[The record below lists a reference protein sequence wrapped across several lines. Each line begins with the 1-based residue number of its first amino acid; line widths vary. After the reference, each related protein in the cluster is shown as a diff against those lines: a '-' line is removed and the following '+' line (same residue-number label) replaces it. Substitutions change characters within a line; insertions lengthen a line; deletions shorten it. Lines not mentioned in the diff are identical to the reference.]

1 MGRMAWGATTPRVCL
16 GSVAIGKRL
25 WRSRAVEKSQNRLSH
40 RAWKSR
46 PKRGIPTSPQ
56 PRRRRVIN
64 RQPDNSLA
72 TKTGPFNLLRT
83 ETGDRGESSAATRG
97 FAIARG
103 DESGDGLAA
112 VGHSRSELGSGW
124 TANHPEL
131 IFGDAWNP
139 GCSGAYRF

>member
-25 WRSRAVEKSQNRLSH
+25 WRSRAVEKSQSRLSH

-46 PKRGIPTSPQ
+46 PKRGITTSPQ
-56 PRRRRVIN
+56 TRRRRVLK
-64 RQPDNSLA
+64 RQPANSLA

-112 VGHSRSELGSGW
+112 VRHSRAGLGSGRR
-124 TANHPEL
+124 AHHAEV
-131 IFGDAWNP
+131 I
-139 GCSGAYRF
+139 

>member
-1 MGRMAWGATTPRVCL
+1 MDCIAWGATTPRVCL
-16 GSVAIGKRL
+16 GSVAIGPRL
-25 WRSRAVEKSQNRLSH
+25 WISRAVEKSQSRLSH

-46 PKRGIPTSPQ
+46 PKRGVPTSPQ
-56 PRRRRVIN
+56 PRRRRVLN
-64 RQPDNSLA
+64 SQPDNSLT

-83 ETGDRGESSAATRG
+83 ERRDRRESSAATGG

-112 VGHSRSELGSGW
+112 VGQLRSKLGSGW

-131 IFGDAWNP
+131 IFGDAWNI
-139 GCSGAYRF
+139 CVSGA